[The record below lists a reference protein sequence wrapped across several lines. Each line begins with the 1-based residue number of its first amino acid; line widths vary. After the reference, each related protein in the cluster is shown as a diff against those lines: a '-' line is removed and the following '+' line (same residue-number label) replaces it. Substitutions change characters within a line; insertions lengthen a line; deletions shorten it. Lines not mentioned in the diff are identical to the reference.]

1 MDSNPFPVF
10 PGDTTHA
17 LAFRAWIT
25 DVYTIADNLGTRP
38 HGLLGYIMS
47 DDEWLAINDNQP
59 FIPIAPPAADPPGQA
74 TQWSQWKH
82 ESDAYKAET
91 QLVRTMRGHILQCI
105 DEHASNIVKGN
116 ATSLIGIPLCTIF
129 ERLRAEFG
137 TLTRMDILK
146 NKCAASEP
154 YVHGTRIIDY
164 INVHLRIHRI
174 AASNGQPINE
184 VDKVT
189 AFIDGKTP
197 CGLFKDCIN
206 AFFVAHP
213 DVPTQLFSTLASDV
227 RKCASNLEPDAT
239 SASHGFAAAVA
250 TNAQHGSAAAATTAA
265 TPFLSPADIAVI
277 VQALQHVQPRN
288 NQRQ

>member
-1 MDSNPFPVF
+1 M
-10 PGDTTHA
+10 
-17 LAFRAWIT
+17 
-25 DVYTIADNLGTRP
+25 
-38 HGLLGYIMS
+38 
-47 DDEWLAINDNQP
+47 
-59 FIPIAPPAADPPGQA
+59 
-74 TQWSQWKH
+74 
-82 ESDAYKAET
+82 
-91 QLVRTMRGHILQCI
+91 
-105 DEHASNIVKGN
+105 
-116 ATSLIGIPLCTIF
+116 PLCTIF
-129 ERLRAEFG
+129 DRLRAEFG
-137 TLTRMDILK
+137 ALTRMDILK

-189 AFIDGKTP
+189 AFIDGITP

-288 NQRQ
+288 NQRQQQRLEYGEGYHRSDACKNPRRGHDISATWSNRKGGRQENKRHNA